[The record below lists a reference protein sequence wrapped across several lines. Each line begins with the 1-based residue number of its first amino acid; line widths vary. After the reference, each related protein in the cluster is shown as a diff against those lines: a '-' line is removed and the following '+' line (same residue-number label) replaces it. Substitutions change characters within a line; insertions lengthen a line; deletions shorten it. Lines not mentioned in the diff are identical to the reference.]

1 MPIKLTKRTE
11 EEVAEQMREEDFKSA
26 DQAIQA
32 GMALL
37 KARREFRR
45 AVLEADAAGER
56 GELLD
61 GEEVFKEV
69 LSELRAVK
77 RHSRK

>member
-1 MPIKLTKRTE
+1 MPIRLTKRTE
-11 EEVAEQMREEDFKSA
+11 KELAEQMREEDFKSA
-26 DQAIQA
+26 DQTIRE

-37 KARREFRR
+37 KARREFRL

-61 GEEVFKEV
+61 GEQVFKEV
-69 LSELRAVK
+69 LSELRAAK
-77 RHSRK
+77 RRFRK